1 MRVLRNVWFFVLV
14 IVTVEVGWQT
24 SSNAVEKAIKSLQ
37 TTMGNKFDKLI
48 AAANAISQGKP
59 TVKPGKFCVDHYEKD
74 WRALLA
80 SSLQAAQSAMKLSR
94 LGLWRDRAYRREV
107 FFFRVEQVGKSR
119 ALTTFFTFLSVLVS

>member
-1 MRVLRNVWFFVLV
+1 
-14 IVTVEVGWQT
+14 
-24 SSNAVEKAIKSLQ
+24 
-37 TTMGNKFDKLI
+37 MGNKFDKLI
-48 AAANAISQGKP
+48 AAANAISQGKA

-107 FFFRVEQVGKSR
+107 FFFRVEQVG